1 VTEPSE
7 QTDPETQLRDIARDL
22 PQMDAAA
29 VSEQLLSLARD
40 FSALYQR
47 ERAQTQTLL
56 SHQEELEAAYA
67 QTIQTLA
74 FVVEAKDEH
83 TATHLARAHGYAIML
98 ARRVAPEMADDQ
110 VFGYGFMLHDIGKV
124 AIPEAILAKPS
135 PLTDEEWE
143 IMKTHPTLGGKI
155 LAPITFLRRAI
166 PIVECHHERWDGR
179 GYPNGL
185 AGEEIPLAARIFSV
199 VDAYD
204 ALTSNRPYRQALRPE
219 EAARE
224 IVASAGTQ
232 FDPKIA
238 EAFDEL
244 CRERGHDFLL

>member
-1 VTEPSE
+1 MTEPK
-7 QTDPETQLRDIARDL
+7 DPEALLRNLERDL
-22 PQMDAAA
+22 PQMEGAA
-29 VSEQLLSLARD
+29 VADQLLSLARD

-47 ERAQTQTLL
+47 ERAQTEKLL
-56 SHQEELEAAYA
+56 DHQQELESAYA

-83 TATHLARAHGYAIML
+83 TASHLARAHSYAIML
-98 ARRVAPEMADDQ
+98 ARRVDPEMADDQ
-110 VFGYGFMLHDIGKV
+110 VFGYGFLLHDIGKV

-155 LAPITFLRRAI
+155 LAPITFLNRAI

-185 AGEEIPLAARIFSV
+185 AGEDIPLAARIFSV

-204 ALTSNRPYRQALRPE
+204 ALTSNRPYRQAMRPE
-219 EAARE
+219 EACRE
-224 IVASAGTQ
+224 ILASAGTQ
-232 FDPKIA
+232 FDPAVAK
-238 EAFDEL
+238 EFDAL
-244 CRERGHDFLL
+244 CRERGHNLPL

>member
-1 VTEPSE
+1 MTEPK
-7 QTDPETQLRDIARDL
+7 DPEALLRDLERDL
-22 PQMDAAA
+22 PQMEGAA
-29 VSEQLLSLARD
+29 VADQLLSLARD

-47 ERAQTQTLL
+47 ERAQTQKLL
-56 SHQEELEAAYA
+56 DHQQELESAYA

-83 TATHLARAHGYAIML
+83 TASHLARAHAYAIML
-98 ARRVAPEMADDQ
+98 ARRVDPKMADDQ
-110 VFGYGFMLHDIGKV
+110 VFGYGFLLHDIGKV

-143 IMKTHPTLGGKI
+143 IMKTHPILGGKI
-155 LAPITFLRRAI
+155 LAPITFLNRAI

-185 AGEEIPLAARIFSV
+185 AGEDIPLAARIFSV

-204 ALTSNRPYRQALRPE
+204 ALTSNRPYRQAMRPE
-219 EAARE
+219 EACRE
-224 IVASAGTQ
+224 ILASAGTQ
-232 FDPKIA
+232 FDPAVAK
-238 EAFDEL
+238 EFDAL
-244 CRERGHDFLL
+244 CRERGHNLPL